1 MYKTVIEKKK
11 AFKFGIPV
19 YPPVGFKKICFVTID
34 MRSGLTGAISFPH
47 GGEVDPRGTCGQ
59 TGGERLRR
67 LSPVPS
73 VGGNE
78 NGLFASGGELVTIYR
93 SY

>member
-1 MYKTVIEKKK
+1 MYETVIEKKK

-19 YPPVGFKKICFVTID
+19 YPPVGFKKNYFVTID
-34 MRSGLTGAISFPH
+34 MRSGLTYW
-47 GGEVDPRGTCGQ
+47 GEVDPRGTCGL

-73 VGGNE
+73 VVGNE